1 MRPTDWLT
9 DQDLTLIEF
18 CGKNKA
24 EFDVFSEKN
33 RADEKVDFL
42 LENVTKLEQLNHEV
56 GWPIARISFL
66 ATCITEMEGFWRR
79 KSARKKKEQIPLH
92 LVLILA
98 PRATGRASGF
108 PVFKTLRFP

>member
-1 MRPTDWLT
+1 MFFL
-9 DQDLTLIEF
+9 
-18 CGKNKA
+18 K
-24 EFDVFSEKN
+24 KN

-42 LENVTKLEQLNHEV
+42 LGNVRDLDQGSSRVAEQ
-56 GWPIARISFL
+56 IARISLL
-66 ATCITEMEGFWRR
+66 ATCITKMEGFWRR

-108 PVFKTLRFP
+108 PVFKTLRFPLHQVNI

>member
-1 MRPTDWLT
+1 MGV
-9 DQDLTLIEF
+9 EF
-18 CGKNKA
+18 CCKNKA

-33 RADEKVDFL
+33 RADEKVEIY
-42 LENVTKLEQLNHEV
+42 LENVTKLEGANSLV
-56 GWPIARISFL
+56 AGTIGRISFL
-66 ATCITEMEGFWRR
+66 ATCLTEMEGFWRR
-79 KSARKKKEQIPLH
+79 KSARKKNEQIPLH

>member
-1 MRPTDWLT
+1 MFFL
-9 DQDLTLIEF
+9 
-18 CGKNKA
+18 KK
-24 EFDVFSEKN
+24 S

-42 LENVTKLEQLNHEV
+42 LENVRDLDQGSSRVAEQI
-56 GWPIARISFL
+56 GRISFL
-66 ATCITEMEGFWRR
+66 ATCITKMEGFWRR